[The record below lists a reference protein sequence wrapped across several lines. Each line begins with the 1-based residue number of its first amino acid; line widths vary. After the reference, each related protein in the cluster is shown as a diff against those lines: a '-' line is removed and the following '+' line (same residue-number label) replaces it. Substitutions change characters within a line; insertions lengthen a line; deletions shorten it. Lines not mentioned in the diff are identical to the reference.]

1 MPNCLPNITFYR
13 RDLVLVTIFFVMS
26 TVHPNIAQLRKN
38 NHIML
43 PNVRQQLVQFSS
55 LPSSLCK
62 TPPLGGHCRTIF
74 EFLKQISYEHS
85 CQLNNINYITMQTVG
100 FQNGIEDTGLS
111 TMSLLKNNETNVSS
125 MMTVIYAE
133 PKLTGDVPLLLDH
146 FDCKRNNYVN
156 GVIPISLCIC

>member
-1 MPNCLPNITFYR
+1 
-13 RDLVLVTIFFVMS
+13 
-26 TVHPNIAQLRKN
+26 
-38 NHIML
+38 
-43 PNVRQQLVQFSS
+43 
-55 LPSSLCK
+55 
-62 TPPLGGHCRTIF
+62 
-74 EFLKQISYEHS
+74 
-85 CQLNNINYITMQTVG
+85 MQTVG